1 MSLIKELVKATGKLN
16 IEIKGPD
23 GRVKESIYIPNL
35 VVTAGKNFIAN
46 RMKDTVSGFTQKA
59 QMSHMAVGISNT
71 APNIADTTLADE
83 LNRVALTT
91 AGGSVSGAVVTYAA
105 TFSPG
110 PSSAGAIVEAGIFN
124 DDGTPGGDMLCRTTF
139 AVVNKGV
146 DDTMSITW
154 TVTIS

>member
-16 IEIKGPD
+16 IEITGPD
-23 GRVKESIYIPNL
+23 GKVKESIFIPNL
-35 VVTAGKNFIAN
+35 VVTTGKNYIAN
-46 RMKDTVSGFTQKA
+46 RMKDTVSGFVQKD
-59 QMSHMAVGISNT
+59 QMSHMAVGIDNT
-71 APNIADTTLADE
+71 SPNVADTTLADE

-105 TFSPG
+105 TFLPG
-110 PSSAGAIVEAGIFN
+110 SASAGAIVEAGIFN
-124 DDGTPGGDMLCRTTF
+124 DNTTGDLLCRTTF